1 MIVDTSALIA
11 VLTRELGHE
20 RLLAALLDESAILP
34 SPARLEFLTVARGNR
49 FGLAKQAE
57 ALLDRLTRLGMETL
71 AWTADHAATAASA
84 QIAYGKGNGRGG
96 TLNLLDLM
104 VYAVAR
110 QSNTPLLCTGRDF
123 ARTDAAIHPSSR
135 VG

>member
-11 VLTRELGHE
+11 VLTGELGHE
-20 RLLAALLDESAILP
+20 KLLAALLDESAIP
-34 SPARLEFLTVARGNR
+34 PAPARLEFLTVARGNR
-49 FGLAKQAE
+49 LGLAKQAE
-57 ALLDRLTRLGMETL
+57 ALLDRLNRLGMETL

-135 VG
+135 VR

>member
-1 MIVDTSALIA
+1 MIIDTSALIA
-11 VLTRELGHE
+11 VLTGELGHE
-20 RLLAALLDESAILP
+20 KLLAALLDESAILP
-34 SPARLEFLTVARGNR
+34 APARLEFLTVARGNR
-49 FGLAKQAE
+49 LGLAKQAE

-84 QIAYGKGNGRGG
+84 QMTYGKGNGRGG

-110 QSNTPLLCTGRDF
+110 QSNTALLCTGRDF
-123 ARTDAAIHPSSR
+123 ASTDAAIHPSSR
-135 VG
+135 IG

>member
-71 AWTADHAATAASA
+71 AWTADDAATAASA